1 MSAAFDV
8 QTVEQAFR
16 VAAGELGLC
25 DAAWRFVDDLAAEG
39 GAPLVESVRDALGR
53 TFPVL
58 DAVCGRKLL
67 GRPAPAVD
75 VSNVIEACAG
85 LRRLVVVGVE
95 ARWLDALVLA
105 LRDVELAVLPA
116 NALPGDL
123 ERLAA
128 NLPTTVPLTTLSDFQ
143 RFAGPRSGLL
153 TFVYGATPQG
163 AFVLP
168 EWVRTQGPDVRAQFR
183 AFVGWEV
190 LDAPPDVYPR
200 WLIEVPTSHFT
211 ALVA

>member
-1 MSAAFDV
+1 MKSGFDV
-8 QTVEQAFR
+8 QTLDQAFR
-16 VAAGELGLC
+16 VAAGELGMC
-25 DAAWRFVDDLAAEG
+25 DAAWRFVDDLDAEG
-39 GAPLVESVRDALGR
+39 GAPLLEVVRDALGR

-58 DAVCGRKLL
+58 DAVCARRLNGAPL
-67 GRPAPAVD
+67 PAID
-75 VSNVIEACAG
+75 VGSVVSACAG
-85 LRRLVVVGVE
+85 LRRLVIVGVE
-95 ARWLDALVLA
+95 ARWLDALLA
-105 LRDVELAVLPA
+105 ALHDVELAVLPA
-116 NALPGDL
+116 SALPGDL

-128 NLPTTVPLTTLSDFQ
+128 NLPSGVPLTTLADFQ

-153 TFVYGATPQG
+153 TFVYGATAQG

-183 AFVGWEV
+183 SFIGWAV

-200 WLIEVPTSHFT
+200 WLIEVPASHFT